1 MVAMFVILN
10 SFLKVF
16 GASQAHPAVF
26 SIP

>member
-1 MVAMFVILN
+1 MFVILN